1 MPQEGRET
9 VVTKQRAAMSSVVW
23 SLFLTAIKILAGLAT
38 NSVGMLSEAL
48 HSALDLL
55 AAGLTFLAVRIAD
68 IPPDKNHPFGH
79 GKVESLSALAETGLL
94 LGTCVWITS
103 EALQRLF
110 IEPETVE
117 PNVWAFAVIIISL
130 AVDISRSAML
140 RRVAKEQH
148 SQAIAADALHFST
161 DILSSAVVLLGLICV
176 SLAAHVTDHPLLK
189 TVLIQADAVAAL
201 VVAGAVLTVSWHM
214 AKRAINSLMD
224 CADVEATE
232 KLRELLD
239 SRLPQWRLTRIR
251 VRESGSRY
259 FVDMVF
265 AIPAAMSTGE
275 AHAVCDTVEA
285 LVATVLP
292 QAETVIHLEPL
303 EATPGHSD

>member
-1 MPQEGRET
+1 MRKQEHEAAQA
-9 VVTKQRAAMSSVVW
+9 KQRAAMSSVVW
-23 SLFLTAIKILAGLAT
+23 SLFLTAIKVLAGLTT
-38 NSVGMLSEAL
+38 NSLGLLSEAL

-68 IPPDKNHPFGH
+68 IPPDTNHPYGH

-94 LGTCVWITS
+94 LGTCAWITHES
-103 EALQRLF
+103 LRRLF
-110 IEPETVE
+110 VEPETVE

-130 AVDISRSAML
+130 VVDTSRSAML

-161 DILSSAVVLLGLICV
+161 DILSSAVVLLGLVCV
-176 SLAAHVTDHPLLK
+176 ALAAYATDSPVLHSL
-189 TVLIQADAVAAL
+189 LIQADAVAAL
-201 VVAGAVLTVSWHM
+201 VVAGVVLVVSWRM
-214 AKRAINSLMD
+214 AKRAINTLMD

-232 KLRELLD
+232 KLRRLL
-239 SRLPQWRLTRIR
+239 SAQVPQWRLTRIR

-265 AIPAAMSTGE
+265 AIPPDMPTGE
-275 AHAVCDTVEA
+275 AHAVCDDIESRVG
-285 LVATVLP
+285 TVLP
-292 QAETVIHLEPL
+292 NAETVIHLEPFGNL
-303 EATPGHSD
+303 